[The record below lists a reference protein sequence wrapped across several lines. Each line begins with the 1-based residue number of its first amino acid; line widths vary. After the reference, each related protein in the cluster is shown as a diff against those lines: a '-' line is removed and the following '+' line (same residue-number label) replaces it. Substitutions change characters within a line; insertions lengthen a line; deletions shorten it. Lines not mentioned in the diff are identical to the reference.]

1 MVVSCMV
8 GNHNIIKFVIKA
20 LNIFLLAFYLFGTLC
35 LPMGNFSVIQDL
47 PQMYNHCKT
56 TEDKDMTP
64 FDFIT
69 DHLINID
76 CIFDKHNN
84 GDEQKPHTPIQFH
97 HLQIQTTFIVQQF
110 DSLIKKPML
119 LISKLPICLEI
130 CYFSD
135 YISKIFRPP
144 IFA

>member
-1 MVVSCMV
+1 M
-8 GNHNIIKFVIKA
+8 KKA
-20 LNIFLLAFYLFGTLC
+20 IYIFLLAFYTFGTLC
-35 LPMGNFSVIQDL
+35 LPLGDFSVLQDL
-47 PQMYNHCKT
+47 PQMYHHCKT

-76 CIFDKHNN
+76 CIFDKHDN

-97 HLQIQTTFIVQQF
+97 HSQIQTIYVVQQF
-110 DSLIKKPML
+110 EFS
-119 LISKLPICLEI
+119 ISKPVPSKNKSPKYSENI
-130 CYFSD
+130 YFSD